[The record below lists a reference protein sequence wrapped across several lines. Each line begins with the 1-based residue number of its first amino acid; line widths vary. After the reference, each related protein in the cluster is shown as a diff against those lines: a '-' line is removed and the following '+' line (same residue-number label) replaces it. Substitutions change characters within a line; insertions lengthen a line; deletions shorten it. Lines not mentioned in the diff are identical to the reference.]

1 MVMDRDRI
9 AALAKYF
16 TDVRTRKGLSFPE
29 IRRRGGPSI
38 GWLGS
43 LENQTIESIPKPSTL
58 ERLAKGLG
66 VPFDDV
72 LRAAGMMPTKG
83 EPEGVTDAEFQEL
96 MEITRALPP
105 ADREELLMLARM
117 KLQRQKKS

>member
-9 AALAKYF
+9 AALAKFF
-16 TDVRTRKGLSFPE
+16 TEVRTRKGLSFPE
-29 IRRRGGPSI
+29 IRRRGGPSV

-43 LENQTIESIPKPSTL
+43 LETQTIESIPKPSTL

-66 VPFDDV
+66 VPYEDV
-72 LRAAGMMPTKG
+72 LRAAGMMPG
-83 EPEGVTDAEFQEL
+83 EGEAEGVSDAEFQEL
-96 MEITRALPP
+96 LEITRALPP

-117 KLQRQKKS
+117 KLQRQQRP